1 MIGSNRLSSSPHCL
15 NWPIFPP
22 KIAFYENSTASS
34 IEKIVGIHHPLH
46 LPSILLLPTFSLS
59 YRKGWLNRC
68 PQMFLG
74 GWQTHLTSWCFR
86 RVCELLLL
94 EGSFAY
100 KQQPAQC
107 CHFELRQS
115 CRVGWSACLCLF
127 LSVCRPLPGFHIC
140 NHTAVTFF
148 ECPTCLLS
156 ISVETLSTY
165 RHPPKLVKNN
175 IFF

>member
-100 KQQPAQC
+100 KQQQLNAVTLSFVSLVESVGLHACVCFCLSAGRYPVFTFVTILPLPSSSAP
-107 CHFELRQS
+107 
-115 CRVGWSACLCLF
+115 RVFSLF
-127 LSVCRPLPGFHIC
+127 LLRRFQLIGILP
-140 NHTAVTFF
+140 NW
-148 ECPTCLLS
+148 
-156 ISVETLSTY
+156 
-165 RHPPKLVKNN
+165 
-175 IFF
+175 